1 MIIILSAQY
10 VDQDLRAE
18 FSEIPPTFLPVGNK
32 RLYSYQIK
40 NIRNENP
47 DEKICMTLPKNFPI
61 GSWDKQAL
69 TEANINII
77 QIDENFSLGQSIAFC
92 LASACTAEDDDGVII
107 YYGDTLLRNP
117 VNLQNMGKNVIYT
130 ARSDFNYVWM
140 KINDGFE
147 SSDAVFCGVLSIGNP
162 QLLIRSLIST
172 NFDFTKSLFKYNET
186 NQFVQEHRSDWL
198 DFGHLNTFYDSKTI
212 VTTERAFNELIINKY
227 FVKKRSQKK
236 KKLHAEANWFSNV
249 PEEMAYY
256 AAMLISHGEE
266 DNGYCYK
273 LEYLYSPT
281 LTELFVYG
289 NHPQAIWGQIINSC
303 FHFIERSYEIRNPG
317 PSVDFY
323 KSLISKNET
332 RLDEFIAANPRF
344 GNVVKDAEGNHF
356 MLKEI
361 LAEIHKAINPES
373 RSSFVH
379 GDFCF
384 SNILYDF
391 KKNDIKVIDPRGIDF
406 DGNLS
411 IYGDIRYDLAKILHS
426 AIGKYDYI
434 VSDRFHIQ
442 DDGETL
448 ILELPESSIDLT
460 KLIKK
465 QFETSSFSY
474 TEILALTA
482 TLFLSML
489 PLHYDHPN
497 RQQAFVATAINLYK
511 ELTK

>member
-10 VDQDLRAE
+10 VEQDLRAE
-18 FSEIPPTFLPVGNK
+18 FGEIPPTFLPVGNK
-32 RLYSYQIK
+32 RLYTYQIK
-40 NIRNENP
+40 NIRSENP
-47 DEKICMTLPKNFPI
+47 DEKICMTLPKNFQI
-61 GSWDKQAL
+61 GSWDKEAL
-69 TEANINII
+69 AKDNINII
-77 QIDENFSLGQSIAFC
+77 PIDESFSLGQSIAFC
-92 LASACTAEDDDGVII
+92 LASACNAEDDSVII

-117 VNLQNMGKNVIYT
+117 VNLQNTGKDVIYT
-130 ARSDFNYVWM
+130 ARSEFNYAWM
-140 KINDGFE
+140 KVNNSFE
-147 SSDAVFCGVLSIGNP
+147 SNDSVFCGVLSISNP
-162 QLLIRSLIST
+162 QLLIRNLIST
-172 NFDFTKSLFKYNET
+172 NFDFTKSLFKYNEIKE
-186 NQFVQEHRSDWL
+186 FAQEHRSDWL

-212 VTTERAFNELIINKY
+212 VTTERAFNELTINKY
-227 FVKKRSQKK
+227 FVEKRSQKK
-236 KKLHAEANWFSNV
+236 SKLHAEANWFSNV

-256 AAMLISHGEE
+256 APMLISHGEE
-266 DNGYCYK
+266 DTGYRYK

-303 FHFIERSYEIRNPG
+303 FHFIELCYEIRNPG
-317 PSVDFY
+317 SSADFY
-323 KSLISKNET
+323 KSLLSKNET

-344 GNVVKDAEGNHF
+344 GNVVKDAEGNSF
-356 MLKEI
+356 ILKEV
-361 LAEIHKAINPES
+361 LSEVHKGINPES
-373 RSSFVH
+373 RSSFIH

-434 VSDRFHIQ
+434 VSDRFHVQ

-448 ILELPESSIDLT
+448 ILELPESSTDLT

-474 TEILALTA
+474 TEILALTT

-489 PLHYDHPN
+489 PLHYDRPD
-497 RQQAFVATAINLYK
+497 RQLAFVATAINLYK
-511 ELTK
+511 ELNK